1 MTVADNFGTK
11 SNGYF
16 DSVRSNFVNGKSSI
30 PNFINFNSAVTVT
43 LPLTGTETTNTLFES
58 LSDFST
64 NQKSI
69 SASEFDKGAVFEYYL
84 CVTTTTSNP
93 VEVGLMLIATDNTSE
108 ICNIEIQGTA
118 GGDTEVRFILRV
130 ITVTDDTTTKIFSSG
145 YRFGDTTLE
154 TNVNN
159 VTTPDRSTNIKFS
172 PLLYAKPVSS
182 GDANNVTINN
192 FYFRRIC

>member
-16 DSVRSNFVNGKSSI
+16 DTVRSNFVNGKSSI
-30 PNFINFNSAVTVT
+30 PNYINFNSDAVVT
-43 LPLTGTETTNTLFES
+43 LELTGTETTKTLFES
-58 LSDFST
+58 LPEFST

-84 CVTTTTSNP
+84 CVNTSETTP
-93 VEVGLMLIATDNTSE
+93 VEVGLMLTAADNNSIICSTDIS
-108 ICNIEIQGTA
+108 
-118 GGDTEVRFILRV
+118 GGGNQEVRIILRV
-130 ITVTDDTTTKIFSSG
+130 VTVTDDTNTNFFLSEYISG
-145 YRFGDTTLE
+145 STTLRVSDQ
-154 TNVNN
+154 T

-172 PLLYAKPVSS
+172 PLLYAVSS
-182 GDANNVTINN
+182 GNNNDVTINN

>member
-1 MTVADNFGTK
+1 MSFPGVK
-11 SNGYF
+11 SIGNF

-30 PNFINFNSAVTVT
+30 PNYINFNSVVPVT

-84 CVTTTTSNP
+84 CVTTTEITP
-93 VEVGLMLIATDNTSE
+93 VEVGLMLIATNNTSK
-108 ICNIEIQGTA
+108 ICNIQIQGNA
-118 GGDTEVRFILRV
+118 GDTEVRTEVRFILRV

-145 YRFGDTTLE
+145 SKFGDTTLDID
-154 TNVNN
+154 VID

-172 PLLYAKPVSS
+172 PLLYAKAVSNEN
-182 GDANNVTINN
+182 NNVTINN